1 MSSPRPEKTMETKTH
16 EIADGVYRFSTAVD
30 GIGPQPFTFNQFLID
45 ADAPMLCHLGH
56 RGFFPMISE
65 AVARVTPLARIR
77 CLAFGHV
84 EADECGSMNQW
95 LAAAPAAE
103 VVHSQLACQVSLNDL
118 ADRPP
123 RPLANG
129 EVIDLGGR
137 QMRWIDTPHVPHG
150 WEAGVMYEETHR
162 TLFCGDLLTHG
173 GDGPAITE
181 ADITG
186 AACAMEDAFHAM
198 TMAPNTVSILG
209 ALADLAP
216 ATLALMHGSSYR
228 GDGAAALRRLAGY
241 CAKASAPA

>member
-1 MSSPRPEKTMETKTH
+1 METRTD
-16 EIADGVYRFSTAVD
+16 EIADGVYRFSTAVE
-30 GIGPQPFTFNQFLID
+30 GIGPEPFTFNQFLIE
-45 ADAPMLCHLGH
+45 ADAPMLFHLGH

-65 AVARVTPLARIR
+65 AVARVTPLARLR
-77 CLAFGHV
+77 YLAFGHV
-84 EADECGSMNQW
+84 EADECGSLNQW

-137 QMRWIDTPHVPHG
+137 KVRWIDTPHVPHG
-150 WEAGVMYEETHR
+150 WEAGLIFDETRR

-186 AACAMEDAFHAM
+186 AACAMEDMFHAM
-198 TMAPNTVSILG
+198 TMAPSTAGVLR

-216 ATLALMHGSSYR
+216 ATLAIMHGSSYR
-228 GDGAAALRRLAGY
+228 GDGAAALRRLADY
-241 CAKASAPA
+241 CARAMAPG